1 MRRFATAA
9 AVSENS
15 AMNQTAPQAKTDP
28 AEAVLVY
35 EQPLSERM
43 RTFLR
48 LEFLYQQALHHWEH
62 GSSWSTRATVD
73 SLLEIL
79 AILTRGD
86 VRGEVIKEL
95 ERQSSRLSQFYA
107 QPGVDSA
114 ALQKVLNNLV
124 RLRDDLSGAGVHIT
138 HRLKECEFL
147 SAIKHR
153 SAIPGGTCEFDL
165 PEFSHWLNRHHDQ
178 RSHDLAHWFTDLRPL
193 CDSASELLWLIRES
207 GLRSEV
213 VAEQGMY
220 QQALGKGTQY
230 ELLRVGL
237 PQKSPVYP
245 AISGSQK
252 RFTVRFMHWQDV
264 DNRPVQSETDTRFVL
279 TCC

>member
-1 MRRFATAA
+1 MRRFATVA

-15 AMNQTAPQAKTDP
+15 AMNQAAPQAQADP
-28 AEAVLVY
+28 AEEILVY

-48 LEFLYQQALHHWEH
+48 LDFLYQQALFHWEH
-62 GSSWSTRATVD
+62 SSGWSTRATVD

-79 AILTRGD
+79 AILSRGD

-95 ERQSSRLSQFYA
+95 ERQSTRLSQFYA

-114 ALQKVLNNLV
+114 ALQNVLNNLV
-124 RLRDDLSGAGVHIT
+124 RLRDELNGAGVHIT

-165 PEFSHWLNRHHDQ
+165 PDFSHWLNREHES
-178 RSHDLAHWFTDLRPL
+178 RSNDLTCWFTDLR
-193 CDSASELLWLIRES
+193 
-207 GLRSEV
+207 
-213 VAEQGMY
+213 
-220 QQALGKGTQY
+220 T
-230 ELLRVGL
+230 LLRRSLDHYTRV
-237 PQKSPVYP
+237 SFTWSSAM
-245 AISGSQK
+245 AISWIEPLDEGES
-252 RFTVRFMHWQDV
+252 
-264 DNRPVQSETDTRFVL
+264 
-279 TCC
+279 